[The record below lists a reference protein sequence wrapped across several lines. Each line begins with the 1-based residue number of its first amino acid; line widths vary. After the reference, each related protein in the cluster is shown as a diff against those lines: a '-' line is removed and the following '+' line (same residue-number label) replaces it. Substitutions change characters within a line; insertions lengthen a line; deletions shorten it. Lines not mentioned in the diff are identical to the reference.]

1 MKRLK
6 EQEEEVENE
15 MPFFEALR
23 KFARGQITFA
33 QLKEVDESNLLV
45 AVDVEQPLGSS
56 VLHLRFD
63 DDEKLLEAINVDEN
77 DIWFLNSVFSSYSSY
92 EFYDYY
98 TIESDF
104 EEGYIVFYDLDDDSK
119 HDLEEIAKLLLN
131 EKFDLDNDK
140 YRIELAKRL
149 REAFPDEIDSI
160 LTDYRVYKDEEME
173 KTAQDSIHSEIKEV
187 LKEKGFHLER
197 GFYKIST
204 KVTNLLHL
212 YMLVDD
218 KLANLEQLI
227 KQLYSDTNIGGW
239 DENRYEFQDYS
250 NFDGVRFNRDVRNQL
265 EKIKNK
271 IEENVDIKKYFEL
284 YDNIT
289 SKFQLDKWYKLPSA
303 TEYTF
308 RINNIDVNDLMISM
322 TLKNRAGHMKQLPK
336 LTEEGFLK
344 FIYNP
349 QLFGLSDLFF

>member
-6 EQEEEVENE
+6 EQEEMNDE

-63 DDEKLLEAINVDEN
+63 DDENLLRALNVDEN
-77 DIWFLNSVFSSYSSY
+77 DIWFLNSVFSSYSGN
-92 EFYDYY
+92 EWMDYY

-149 REAFPDEIDSI
+149 REAFPDEINTI
-160 LTDYRVYKDEEME
+160 LTDYRMYKDGEME
-173 KTAQDSIHSEIKEV
+173 KTARESITKEIKNV
-187 LKEKGFHLER
+187 LEDKGLKLER
-197 GFYKIST
+197 NFYKIST

-218 KLANLEQLI
+218 KMANLKELI
-227 KQLYSDTNIGGW
+227 IELFKDENIGGW

-250 NFDGVRFNRDVRNQL
+250 NFDGVRFNRDVSNQL

-284 YDNIT
+284 YDNVT
-289 SKFQLDKWYKLPSA
+289 SKFQLNKWYQLPHA
-303 TEYTF
+303 PEYRF
-308 RINNIDVNDLMISM
+308 RINSIDLDKLLISVS
-322 TLKNRAGHMKQLPK
+322 LKNEKNQVKKLPG

-344 FIYNP
+344 FVYNP
-349 QLFGLSDLFF
+349 QLFGLNDLFFT